1 MRPLFVSVVERHFF
15 AARRQ
20 FAEQLGLRRVRE
32 DRLDHLGQRH
42 FAGHIITPLP
52 IGVPVRSCTPRMWP
66 AP

>member
-1 MRPLFVSVVERHFF
+1 
-15 AARRQ
+15 
-20 FAEQLGLRRVRE
+20 VRE